1 MKMGVNDG
9 ATVPFEAND
18 CRGVGVGV
26 GVVRGEEPGVGADMG
41 VDAGVSCDDTFQNH
55 VWTTVPVP
63 FSLDAI
69 ADTFHV
75 PATALV
81 FV

>member
-1 MKMGVNDG
+1 MGV
-9 ATVPFEAND
+9 
-18 CRGVGVGV
+18 GVGVGV
-26 GVVRGEEPGVGADMG
+26 GVVRGEGLGVG
-41 VDAGVSCDDTFQNH
+41 VDVGVSCDDTFQVH
-55 VWTTVPVP
+55 VWMTVP
-63 FSLDAI
+63 FSLYAI